1 MVGEGLYP
9 ISFRFFSLECL
20 RSLVSFYHT
29 HIFVF
34 SVAFVVISIYAV
46 FNNKIHHFK
55 INERW
60 QHDDEFALTIR
71 HEGFARRRDGLK
83 AQSEYS
89 PG

>member
-1 MVGEGLYP
+1 MKGRRGGAPHFLSLLLSERLR
-9 ISFRFFSLECL
+9 SFFSL
-20 RSLVSFYHT
+20 YHMY
-29 HIFVF
+29 IFVF

-71 HEGFARRRDGLK
+71 YEGFARRKDGLK
-83 AQSEYS
+83 AQ
-89 PG
+89 

>member
-1 MVGEGLYP
+1 M
-9 ISFRFFSLECL
+9 
-20 RSLVSFYHT
+20 

-34 SVAFVVISIYAV
+34 SVDFVVIFIYAV
-46 FNNKIHHFK
+46 INNKIHHFK

-60 QHDDEFALTIR
+60 QHDDEFALTIKY
-71 HEGFARRRDGLK
+71 EGFARRKDGLK